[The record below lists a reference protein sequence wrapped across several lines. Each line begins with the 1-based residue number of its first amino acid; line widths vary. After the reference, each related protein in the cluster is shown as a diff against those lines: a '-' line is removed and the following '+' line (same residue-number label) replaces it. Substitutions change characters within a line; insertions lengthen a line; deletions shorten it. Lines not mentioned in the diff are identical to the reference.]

1 MANDMATYPRGNAA
15 KSSPQ
20 ERGTQ
25 SVKQALTD
33 RMTLSEGI
41 EAATNLMTQFP
52 NAKGYSDGF
61 IGALAQVLMQY
72 PRQVVL
78 KCIDVRSG
86 LARDVKFLSISDVVA
101 WLERGE
107 RPLHETAAR
116 DDRVRQQVKDTDAW
130 RTMTVPE
137 SLKAKGWAWLD
148 RTDPVAQEVSG
159 QKPKIVT
166 EEQRAALIESAR
178 QAGKE
183 LAGLRLRPETLATLD
198 AMPPYCGPPAAT
210 AVAAASPQSD
220 DEVIFGV

>member
-1 MANDMATYPRGNAA
+1 M
-15 KSSPQ
+15 
-20 ERGTQ
+20 
-25 SVKQALTD
+25 KQALTD